1 MIKLLIAISTCE
13 AFEVNGTNQAVRD
26 TWLQDMKNHLEV
38 DYKFFVGHGPNGHN
52 MQGGY
57 PEKYSA
63 LPPDVV
69 QVNCLDDYGHLTY
82 KTQESL
88 KWAFENNYDFVFRAF
103 PDTFV
108 RLDRL
113 MESGFKGHDYHGDF
127 RGEVT
132 EAYALNY
139 ASGGA
144 GYWLSRGAYRHL
156 LNAPILGVWRDE
168 LMVYVEDM
176 WVGNILGRARQAG
189 NNIVYFDDN
198 RFINHG
204 QDNWPTMRNKVVTSH
219 LSPGP
224 VKDIP
229 MLLRAARKTWGLSR

>member
-1 MIKLLIAISTCE
+1 MKFLIAISTCA
-13 AFEVNGTNQAVRD
+13 AFEINGTNQAMRE

-38 DYKFFVGHGPNGHN
+38 DYKFFAGHGPSGHD
-52 MQGGY
+52 MKSGWG
-57 PEKYSA
+57 EI
-63 LPPDVV
+63 LPPDVL

-88 KWAFENNYDFVFRAF
+88 KWAFANDYEFVFRAF

-108 RLDRL
+108 NMERL
-113 MESGFKGHDYHGDF
+113 MQCGFKGDDYHGDF
-127 RGEVT
+127 RRECT
-132 EAYALNY
+132 EAFALNY

-168 LMVYVEDM
+168 LMTYVEDM

-189 NNIVYFDDN
+189 NKIVYFDDH
-198 RFINHG
+198 RFINRG
-204 QDNWPTMRNKVVTSH
+204 QDNWPLPRNMNITAH

-224 VKDIP
+224 IKDIA
-229 MLLRAARKTWGLSR
+229 MLLRAARKAWK